1 MSTES
6 FDPNS
11 MLSDLL
17 SWDCEA
23 AGMRGS
29 QPFVSIL
36 QEVDRYSSAPSRFE
50 PTPMPKL
57 SETPSALF
65 TTDSTRTTNRSE
77 RKLEINRISQKRVRE
92 RRKAR
97 MQSTEA
103 QLAETAAQLQL
114 LKSTHKQ
121 LEARNTLLEK
131 VADIH
136 RQPAAFVVTN
146 NNPWSWQESGLMT
159 ESSDK
164 GRSIKVTINGC
175 EQIYAADEVSQMPE
189 LLYADLYARYANKL
203 GSCLLETSE
212 DVNSPANRQLAKWV
226 SEVTSLMVCMAQ
238 GNPKVALK
246 HGLADFTSSTHA
258 NQADPTHRQDAFFLD
273 LMVALELTERQ
284 QQDMMYLRRLLFSKL
299 GQIYRDRKVV
309 LNGMPTEGDGICC
322 SSDKLGDMTQSAEEL
337 RNSGAEEL
345 TTYMQFSSAFYR
357 GIQTCRQHAIAIVHS
372 YPAIPEKGRLLEVMA
387 DQRGEPS
394 KEVLMQSAG
403 MDSLQH
409 AANWQQVVDYL
420 QYINAENLNQHVPL
434 LVE

>member
-1 MSTES
+1 MSTQS

-11 MLSDLL
+11 VLSDLL
-17 SWDCEA
+17 SWDCET
-23 AGMRGS
+23 AGMRSS
-29 QPFVSIL
+29 QPFMSTL
-36 QEVDRYSSAPSRFE
+36 QEVARYSSAPSGFDPIPL
-50 PTPMPKL
+50 PTL
-57 SETPSALF
+57 SETTSTLF
-65 TTDSTRTTNRSE
+65 TADATRMTNKAE

-103 QLAETAAQLQL
+103 QLAETAAQLQD
-114 LKSTHKQ
+114 LKSRHKQ

-131 VADIH
+131 FADIH
-136 RQPAAFVVTN
+136 KQPAAFVVTN
-146 NNPWSWQESGLMT
+146 NNPWSWQESGLIT

-164 GRSIKVTINGC
+164 GCIIKITINGC
-175 EQIYAADEVSQMPE
+175 EQIYAVDEVSQMPE

-212 DVNSPANRQLAKWV
+212 DINSPANQQLAKWV

-246 HGLADFTSSTHA
+246 HGLADFTSSTHV
-258 NQADPTHRQDAFFLD
+258 NQADLTHRQDAFFLD
-273 LMVALELTERQ
+273 LVVALELTERQ

-322 SSDKLGDMTQSAEEL
+322 SSDKLGDMTDSAEEL
-337 RNSGAEEL
+337 RNSGAEEI

-357 GIQTCRQHAIAIVHS
+357 GVGHLEH
-372 YPAIPEKGRLLEVMA
+372 ERLLYA
-387 DQRGEPS
+387 CT
-394 KEVLMQSAG
+394 
-403 MDSLQH
+403 
-409 AANWQQVVDYL
+409 WQ
-420 QYINAENLNQHVPL
+420 PWPT
-434 LVE
+434 